1 MYHQQPGGMAYAP
14 PPPKKTSPWLIA
26 LLVLGGCGVVGI
38 AVIAVLAAIQF
49 PVLARARGAA
59 QRALCMSHEKQI
71 SMALTMYSE
80 DFDQTLPPS
89 STWQSGLSGRSGE
102 RVMACPSRR
111 DAADGYAYNS
121 LLDHRSMKRI
131 ANPSLTP
138 MVFESSLNRS
148 NAADKLQSFVRPHV
162 DTGNVAFVDGHVH
175 AVKAP
180 PHATDGLAKRSSG
193 SR

>member
-1 MYHQQPGGMAYAP
+1 
-14 PPPKKTSPWLIA
+14 
-26 LLVLGGCGVVGI
+26 
-38 AVIAVLAAIQF
+38 
-49 PVLARARGAA
+49 
-59 QRALCMSHEKQI
+59 
-71 SMALTMYSE
+71 
-80 DFDQTLPPS
+80 
-89 STWQSGLSGRSGE
+89 
-102 RVMACPSRR
+102 MACPSRR

-148 NAADKLQSFVRPHV
+148 TAADKLQSFVRPHV

-193 SR
+193 SRGSEPSRPPEPNSLLEPPPDTEYITPRRSTPLWAAFLWVIGGCV